1 MNGRLRPSRLLMGV
15 RRVLRNDQLL
25 LALMAL
31 SAGLSVGLAIIAF
44 REAITAVQGIAWGS
58 TSDRLYQW
66 VASQPWWRV
75 LLAPT
80 LGGALVGLLVHK
92 LLPGGR
98 PQGVAQVMEA
108 AALNGGR
115 MDLRTGLAAA
125 AGSALSIGIGAS
137 VGREG
142 PAVHLG
148 GSIAGWIA
156 ARLRLGRNLSRSL
169 LGCGAAAA
177 VAASFNAPLAG
188 ALFAHEVVVGHYALS
203 AFAPVVIS
211 SVTATMVSRGWFGN
225 APSFLIP
232 PFSLGSWAE
241 FPAFAGL
248 GLACALVAVGFQS
261 LTSRCETAAKHL
273 PGPTWLRPAAGGL
286 LVGVIALAFPQVLGV
301 GYDITDDTLKGLVG
315 PGLLAAL
322 LLAKLVATAISLGS
336 GLAGGVFGPA
346 LVLGALLGGVCGHA
360 ATALLPSLASAPGL
374 YAVVGMGALAS
385 AVLGAPISTTLIVF
399 ELTGD
404 YQVTIAVM
412 LASVIANVLAS
423 QISGRSSFF
432 HWQLARRGIDL
443 EGGAEARLLKSM
455 SVRELVRHDALTV
468 PQRARLD
475 DIRRLLQSRPEGEV
489 FVLCEQGQ
497 LIGSITLA
505 DLAEAAF
512 DPELDALLNA
522 GDVAR
527 LHPPALSLD
536 DDIGTALDTMRRL
549 REPHMAVVAHEDSAL
564 FVGWIH
570 QAEVLDHFARALMA
584 ARAEETGRRPRRA
597 P

>member
-1 MNGRLRPSRLLMGV
+1 MAGRLRPSRLLMTA

-31 SAGLSVGLAIIAF
+31 SVGLSVGLAIVGF
-44 REAITAVQGIAWGS
+44 REAIVMVQSVAWGS
-58 TSDRLYQW
+58 GSERLYDW
-66 VASQPWWRV
+66 VAGQPWWRV
-75 LLAPT
+75 LLVPT
-80 LGGALVGLLVHK
+80 VGGALVGLLVHR

-115 MDLRTGLAAA
+115 MGLRAGLAAA
-125 AGSALSIGIGAS
+125 AGSALSIGVGAS

-156 ARLRLGRNLSRSL
+156 ARLRLGRHLSRSL
-169 LGCGAAAA
+169 LGCGVAAA

-203 AFAPVVIS
+203 SFAPVVIS
-211 SVTATMVSRGWFGN
+211 SVAATMVSRGWFGN

-232 PFSLGSWAE
+232 PMNLGSWAE
-241 FPAFAGL
+241 FPAFAAL
-248 GLACALVAVGFQS
+248 GLACALVAVGFQH
-261 LTSRCETAAKHL
+261 LTHHCETASRRL
-273 PGPTWLRPAAGGL
+273 PGPPWLRPAVGGL

-322 LLAKLVATAISLGS
+322 LLAKLAATAISLGS

-346 LVLGALLGGVCGHA
+346 LVLGALLGGAFGHA
-360 ATALLPSLASAPGL
+360 AAALLPSLASAPGL

-399 ELTGD
+399 EMTGD
-404 YQVTIAVM
+404 YQVTVAVM
-412 LASVIANVLAS
+412 LASVVANVLAT

-443 EGGAEARLLKSM
+443 EGSAEARLLKTM
-455 SVRELVRHDALTV
+455 KVADLVRRDALTV
-468 PQRARLD
+468 SQGAGLS

-489 FVLCEQGQ
+489 FVLCDQGQ

-505 DLAEAAF
+505 DLSEAAF
-512 DPELDALLNA
+512 DPDLDSLLNA
-522 GDVAR
+522 RDVAR
-527 LHPPALSLD
+527 LHPPALTLD
-536 DDIGTALDTMRRL
+536 DDIGTALETMRRL
-549 REPHMAVVAHEDSAL
+549 REPHMAVVAHEDSDL
-564 FVGWIH
+564 FVGWVH
-570 QAEVLDHFARALMA
+570 QAEVLDHFARALIA
-584 ARAEETGRRPRRA
+584 ARAEETGRRPGR
-597 P
+597 PS